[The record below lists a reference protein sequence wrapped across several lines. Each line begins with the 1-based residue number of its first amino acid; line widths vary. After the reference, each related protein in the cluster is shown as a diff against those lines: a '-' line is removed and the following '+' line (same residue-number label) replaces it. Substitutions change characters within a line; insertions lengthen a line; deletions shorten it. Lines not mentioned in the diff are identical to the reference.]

1 MQAERVGAVCPTRL
15 DLNQPT
21 APSRPWLHWLHWLQF
36 DSVWVVLWAA
46 MGMVLRAWSFGRYPL
61 REDEALYGYLA
72 RLIASGQDPML
83 EWVAV
88 DKPPFF
94 IYTLA
99 NLFTR
104 FGATVETGRSLN
116 LLCSLLAMLL
126 LWVLAKRIYGSQQ
139 ARWALA
145 IFALSPFAIAFAPTL
160 YTDPMLVAWLLLALV
175 CASYGL
181 GLGAGLSIGMAFAT
195 KQNALL
201 FAPVIV
207 GALFLG
213 TYPNSLTRL
222 WRSIV
227 SALAG
232 GKSQVASSKSP
243 RHPVTLSPPHP
254 LTPPLR
260 LLLATLGFYF
270 VWYKVWQWDGWRILP
285 AEIPSFW
292 EQSWNSYGGLHW
304 WSINQLPEQLAN
316 WWGIGRWL
324 GGWPAGTLILLLLV
338 GIAGIVALRR
348 IVSAQ
353 AHGQPPSTEST
364 RPYLWDLLFLSFTLA
379 YLLLHVLFSFQAW
392 DRYLLGLAPLIA
404 LLAARGLSHSRQQFA
419 DHSHLRWLLATVVGI
434 SLLWGAGMA
443 ALSRLPVGGDHGA
456 YSGIETVAA
465 YLQAEIP
472 EEKGVLYQRWLGWH
486 WNWYLW
492 EGPAGRVY
500 WSNADML
507 IEDLLTD
514 VDGYRRFIV
523 FPGWQL
529 HEREPLTEA
538 LAGHQLS
545 LSQRLLVQGEFAP
558 RPQFVVYEIVTAA
571 P

>member
-1 MQAERVGAVCPTRL
+1 
-15 DLNQPT
+15 
-21 APSRPWLHWLHWLQF
+21 
-36 DSVWVVLWAA
+36 
-46 MGMVLRAWSFGRYPL
+46 MGMALRAWSFGWYPL
-61 REDEALYGYLA
+61 REDEALYGYWA
-72 RLIASGQDPML
+72 RLIVSGQDPML

-104 FGATVETGRSLN
+104 FGATVEAGRSLN

-126 LWVLAKRIYGSQQ
+126 LWVLANRIYGSRQ

-181 GLGAGLSIGMAFAT
+181 GLGAGLSLGMAFAT

-201 FAPVIV
+201 FAPLIV

-227 SALAG
+227 SASAG

-243 RHPVTLSPPHP
+243 RHPVTPSPLHPLITSPLHP

-292 EQSWNSYGGLHW
+292 EQSWNSYGGLYW

-324 GGWPAGTLILLLLV
+324 GGWPVGTLILLLLV

-404 LLAARGLSHSRQQFA
+404 LLTARGLSHSWQQFA

-465 YLQAEIP
+465 YLQAEMP
-472 EEKGVLYQRWLGWH
+472 EEKGVLYHRWLGWH

-492 EGPAGRVY
+492 EGAAGRVY

-538 LAGHQLS
+538 LAGHELG

-558 RPQFVVYEIVTAA
+558 QPQFVVYEIVTVA